1 MKQSKYRF
9 DCNIDND
16 NYIKF
21 VKLQTYYSKLFNKK
35 VTLTDT
41 FIICLQNEY
50 ESNLE
55 ELRNITIE

>member
-21 VKLQTYYSKLFNKK
+21 VKLQAYYSKLFNKK

-41 FIICLQNEY
+41 FMICLQNEY